1 VQIWNFG
8 RYAVGACVAVVLLA
22 GCGGGALSC
31 FACAQHDTRVGSTAQ
46 RDTGSGSG
54 GSSKYIQ
61 HVIVVIQENRSFDNL
76 FSTFPGASGA
86 TGGCM
91 APPSDLLPRSETSS
105 HGCKSGDQW
114 VPLKEEALAEPCDWA
129 HGRHNFLTDYDG
141 GAMDGFGSEGGGNNC
156 PGKAGTKAYVYT
168 NPSEIVPYWTMA
180 KQYVLADQMF
190 QTQGS
195 GSFTAH
201 QDLIAGG
208 TILNPNKTQS
218 VVDFPTSMPWGC
230 DNKDPKTVTSRLI
243 WEHGMIKG
251 EFDGGPFPCFSYA
264 TLRDL
269 LDAKSVSWTYYS
281 PPEPYGTGALWNA
294 FDAIDAVRNGPEWTT
309 NIQNSTKLLS
319 DISGNSLASVAWVV
333 PDDNN
338 SDHPAVTH
346 DLGPSWVAS
355 IVNAIG
361 ESSYWDNTAI
371 IVVWDDW
378 GGFYDNETPPFF
390 DHWGG
395 VGFRVPMLI
404 ISPYAKEGKKGHGY
418 ISHTQYEFG
427 SILKFIENVWGL
439 GQLGTTD
446 TRATSIVDS
455 FDFTQ
460 KPRKFTP
467 IGSKYSRAYFLHQ
480 KPSYRPVDSE

>member
-1 VQIWNFG
+1 MKLSDSIRRGLGFCL
-8 RYAVGACVAVVLLA
+8 AAAALA
-22 GCGGGALSC
+22 GCGGRVFPFDS
-31 FACAQHDTRVGSTAQ
+31 AQADRAWRDTRS
-46 RDTGSGSG
+46 SSG
-54 GSSKYIQ
+54 GSSEYIK
-61 HVIVVIQENRSFDNL
+61 HVVVVIQENRSFDN
-76 FSTFPGASGA
+76 FFATFPGADGA

-91 APPSDLLPRSETSS
+91 KLSSGSLARSQTSS
-105 HGCKSGDQW
+105 HGCPSGDQW
-114 VPLKEEALAEPCDWA
+114 VALQEVGLAEPCDWA

-141 GAMDGFGSEGGGNNC
+141 GAMDGFGSEGGGDNC
-156 PGKAGTKAYVYT
+156 HGKAGTKAYEYT
-168 NPSEIVPYWTMA
+168 NPAEIAPYWTMA
-180 KQYVLADQMF
+180 KRYVLADRMF

-208 TILNPNKTQS
+208 TILNPSKTQS
-218 VVDFPTSMPWGC
+218 VVDYPTSMPWGC
-230 DNKDPKTVTSRLI
+230 DNPDPKTVTSLLV
-243 WEHGMIKG
+243 WKDHKVQG

-281 PPEPYGTGALWNA
+281 PPEPHGTGALWNG
-294 FDAIDAVRNGPEWTT
+294 FDAIDAVREGPEWAT
-309 NIQNSTKLLS
+309 NIRNSTKLLS
-319 DISGNSLASVAWVV
+319 DISGGSLASLAWVA

-361 ESSYWDNTAI
+361 ESSYWDSTAI
-371 IVVWDDW
+371 VVLWDDW
-378 GGFYDNETPPFF
+378 GGFYDNEKPPFF

-395 VGFRVPMLI
+395 LGFRVPMI
-404 ISPYAKEGKKGHGY
+404 VISPYAREGRHGRGY
-418 ISHTQYEFG
+418 VSHTQYEFG

-446 TRATSIVDS
+446 TRATSIVDC

-460 KPRKFTP
+460 KPRKFKS
-467 IGSKYSRAYFLHQ
+467 IGSEYSRAYFLRQ
-480 KPSYRPVDSE
+480 KPSYLPVDSE